1 MGTVILDAELK
12 GKLNGLNE
20 PLDLRDPD
28 GTLVG
33 QFVPG
38 DSYTHLLYEWA
49 KLDFARQEAE
59 EAAAGVV
66 RRWDGKSGR
75 TTAEMIA
82 RLRELGEATA
92 AEKVGP
98 TVVVQG

>member
-12 GKLNGLNE
+12 AKLNGLNQ

-28 GTLVG
+28 GTLIG

-59 EAAAGVV
+59 DAAAGVV
-66 RRWDGKSGR
+66 RKWDGKGGR
-75 TTAEMIA
+75 TTAEVLEGVRRLEE
-82 RLRELGEATA
+82 RLRQEEG
-92 AEKVGP
+92 GR
-98 TVVVQG
+98 

>member
-12 GKLNGLNE
+12 AKLNGLNE

-33 QFVPG
+33 QIVPG
-38 DSYTHLLYEWA
+38 DAYTRLLYEWA

-59 EAAAGVV
+59 EKAAGVV
-66 RRWDGKSGR
+66 RAWDGKSGK
-75 TTAEMIA
+75 TTAEVLEGVR
-82 RLRELGEATA
+82 RLEEQLRQQEG
-92 AEKVGP
+92 GR
-98 TVVVQG
+98 